1 MTKSVLIT
9 GSSRGIGK
17 ETALTFARHGYRVAI
32 NCAHR
37 IEELTAVQQEIEA
50 LDVPCLAYQADV
62 GDYAQAS
69 SMIQD
74 IIDKWGGISVLINN
88 AGIASIGLFQD
99 MSYEQYHHMLETNL
113 TSVLNCCHLTVPEM
127 VRRHEGKIINISS
140 IWGNVGASCEAVYSA
155 TKGGINSF
163 TRALGKELAPSNIQV
178 NAIACG
184 VIDTE
189 MNSCLDEDDKKALEQ
204 EIPAGRFG
212 KASEVAE
219 LVYTLASGHT
229 YLNGQIITLDGGY
242 L

>member
-1 MTKSVLIT
+1 MKTVLVT
-9 GSSRGIGK
+9 GSSRGIGR
-17 ETALTFARHGYRVAI
+17 ETALIFAQNGYSVAI

-37 IEELTAVQQEIEA
+37 TDELAAVKAEIEA
-50 LDVPCLAYQADV
+50 LGAPCLAFQADV
-62 GDYAQAS
+62 GNYTEVQ
-69 SMIQD
+69 SMIQK
-74 IIDKWGGISVLINN
+74 IFREWGSVSVLVNN

-113 TSVLNCCHLTVPEM
+113 TSVFNCCHLVIPEM
-127 VRRHEGKIINISS
+127 IRRHEGKIINVSS
-140 IWGNVGASCEAVYSA
+140 IWGNAGASCEAVYSA

-163 TRALGKELAPSNIQV
+163 TKALGKELAPSNIQV
-178 NAIACG
+178 NAVACG

-189 MNSCLDEDDKKALEQ
+189 MNACLSEDDKKALEQ

-212 KASEVAE
+212 KASEAAE
-219 LVYTLASGHT
+219 LIYALASGHS

>member
-1 MTKSVLIT
+1 MKTVLVT
-9 GSSRGIGK
+9 GSSRGIGR
-17 ETALTFARHGYRVAI
+17 ETALIFARNGYSVAI

-37 IEELTAVQQEIEA
+37 TDELTQVKKEIEA
-50 LDVPCLAYQADV
+50 LGATCLAFQADV
-62 GDYAQAS
+62 SRYDEVSDMMQTLINA
-69 SMIQD
+69 
-74 IIDKWGGISVLINN
+74 WGGLSVLVNN

-113 TSVLNCCHLTVPEM
+113 TSVFNCCHLVIPGM
-127 VRRHEGKIINISS
+127 VHRQQGKIINVSS
-140 IWGNVGASCEAVYSA
+140 IWGNAGASCEAVYSA

-163 TRALGKELAPSNIQV
+163 TKALGKELAPSNIQV

-189 MNSCLDEDDKKALEQ
+189 MNSCLTEEDKKALEQ

-212 KASEVAE
+212 KASEAAE
-219 LVYTLASGHT
+219 LIYAVASGHS
-229 YLNGQIITLDGGY
+229 YLNGQIITLDGGF

>member
-1 MTKSVLIT
+1 MKSALIT
-9 GSSRGIGK
+9 GSSRGIGR
-17 ETALTFARHGYRVAI
+17 ETALTFARHGYCVAV

-37 IEELTAVQQEIEA
+37 LDELKKVQGEIEA
-50 LDVPCLAYQADV
+50 LGAPCLAFQADV
-62 GDYAQAS
+62 GNYEEAS
-69 SMIQD
+69 HMIHS
-74 IIDKWGGISVLINN
+74 ILKEWGSLSVLVNN

-113 TSVLNCCHLTVPEM
+113 TSVLNCCHLAVPDM
-127 VRRHEGKIINISS
+127 VRNHEGKIINISS

-155 TKGGINSF
+155 AKGGINSF
-163 TRALGKELAPSNIQV
+163 TRALGKELAPSGIQV

-189 MNSCLDEDDKKALEQ
+189 MNACLDAEEKKALEQ

-219 LVYTLASGHT
+219 LVYAIASGHS
-229 YLNGQIITLDGGY
+229 YLNGQVITLDGAY